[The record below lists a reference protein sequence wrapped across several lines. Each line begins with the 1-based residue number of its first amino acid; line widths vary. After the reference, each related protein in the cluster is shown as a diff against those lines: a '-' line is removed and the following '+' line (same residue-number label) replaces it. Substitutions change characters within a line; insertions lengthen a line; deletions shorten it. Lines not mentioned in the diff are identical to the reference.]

1 MLKTTFEKE
10 ESKKVTYRN
19 YKQFQWETFEKDLT
33 SSLRN
38 CNGEYKERNFIKVRN
53 THAPKKI
60 KILRGNH
67 EPHYYKNL
75 RRVIMKR
82 SRLKSK
88 ANRSKDPVDI
98 TNYKKQRNLVVSLNR
113 QATSEYFNE
122 FSNSEN
128 SRPFWEICQPYFSN
142 KHAHGDSKIMLIEND
157 KMLLKMKK

>member
-19 YKQFQWETFEKDLT
+19 YKQFQWENFEKVLT

-38 CNGEYKERNFIKVRN
+38 CNGEYENYEQNFIKVLN

-67 EPHYYKNL
+67 KPYIIRKIHYEKNL
-75 RRVIMKR
+75 RKAIMKR

-88 ANRSKDPVDI
+88 TDRSKDPVDI
-98 TNYKKQRNLVVSLNR
+98 ASYKKQRNLVLSLNSH
-113 QATSEYFNE
+113 ANFKYFNE
-122 FSNSEN
+122 VSNTEG
-128 SRPFWEICQPYFSN
+128 SRPFWETCKPYFS
-142 KHAHGDSKIMLIEND
+142 K
-157 KMLLKMKK
+157 